1 MLNPSF
7 YTMDLSP
14 RLALFW
20 NSAIAY
26 GERPSMKQ
34 GEMNGQ
40 KEVGPLV
47 GPEMFIEVI
56 SAFTLLV
63 L

>member
-1 MLNPSF
+1 
-7 YTMDLSP
+7 MDLSP